1 VFGTNNRMTIGA
13 ALALAR
19 HQGSVAL
26 VGFDDFELATAL
38 TPAITV
44 VTVDTEDLG
53 STAARMLL
61 RRLDGWTGAA
71 ERVVLS
77 TRLVIR
83 GSGELRPAGQSSSGR
98 IEGAFP

>member
-1 VFGTNNRMTIGA
+1 MTIGA

-19 HQGSVAL
+19 QPRRVAL

-38 TPAITV
+38 TPPISV
-44 VTVDTEDLG
+44 VKVDTDDLG

-61 RRLDGWTGAA
+61 RRLDGWTGVA

-83 GSGELRPAGQSSSGR
+83 GSGEIRPSD
-98 IEGAFP
+98 PT